1 MQQHRQVLS
10 LWEIAHRWNNL
21 DPVTSQEANQV
32 SVVDSL
38 DFLFRE
44 IDEGKLTPITGLA
57 GSAPLSLE
65 ATKQLAVDFLKSHR
79 IEKSLLTGIGINRWN
94 FGETC
99 VNQGIKLPGFWF
111 DADDEY
117 EIATWGTKTTAAKLA
132 EMLQPVTPERIA
144 QAFGL
149 PIPEPEGLPLHKLQR
164 THLDQIVCQRI
175 AEKLW
180 HDNPGASY
188 ADIHHHPDMTKYGNA
203 GVYGLS
209 TIKDWLR
216 SVAPQDIKRGGRP
229 KKAK

>member
-10 LWEIAHRWNNL
+10 LWDIAHRWNNL
-21 DPVTSQEANQV
+21 DPVTSQEPHQV
-32 SVVDSL
+32 SVLDSL

-65 ATKQLAVDFLKSHR
+65 ATKQPAIDFLKSHA
-79 IEKSLLTGIGINRWN
+79 IEKSLLTGIGINRRN

-117 EIATWGTKTTAAKLA
+117 EIATWQAKSEVEKLA
-132 EMLQPVTPERIA
+132 EMLQPATQERIA
-144 QAFGL
+144 QTFGL
-149 PIPEPEGLPLHKLQR
+149 PIAEPDGLPLHKLQR

-175 AEKLW
+175 AVSNFRCCHL
-180 HDNPGASY
+180 H
-188 ADIHHHPDMTKYGNA
+188 
-203 GVYGLS
+203 
-209 TIKDWLR
+209 
-216 SVAPQDIKRGGRP
+216 
-229 KKAK
+229 